1 MSTPYNGGDFQPY
14 PEHPEGSHPENGT
27 GGQGNYGA
35 QGGSTNYPQYTGDNY
50 ADQNQ
55 PGQGYDAFEVNTAA
69 SMAGASALR
78 FHGQQLTDNAPGDG
92 TSPHPI
98 NDPASNGWFHVKGTG
113 KLEIIEALTWGVKAV
128 FSNAKLWIPLGVVYT
143 ALSLLGQFLPGA
155 GSMISLIGVLAFIP
169 WMFGV
174 ALQQTLVKQ
183 LTYSDAKAPAY
194 GKTLGVTALIGAVVG
209 IVSAIL
215 LMVLAFGA
223 LTSIDPATLPDN
235 PDNVSPEEMWN
246 LVRPILGALAVTS
259 VIGLL
264 VMPFFMFQMWYA
276 ADNNGSFGNA
286 FSGGFKAGASNY
298 LKILGFVVL
307 AFLVNIVGAALFF
320 VGLVVTAPATTLA
333 AAHAYR
339 QISGGPVP
347 KEATA

>member
-1 MSTPYNGGDFQPY
+1 MSTPYNDGDFQPY
-14 PEHPEGSHPENGT
+14 PEHPEGSHPENGA
-27 GGQGNYGA
+27 GYSAYN
-35 QGGSTNYPQYTGDNY
+35 SPNSPSS
-50 ADQNQ
+50 
-55 PGQGYDAFEVNTAA
+55 YDAFEVNTAA

-98 NDPASNGWFHVKGTG
+98 NDPASNGWFHVKGNG

-128 FSNAKLWIPLGVVYT
+128 FANAKLWIPLGVVYT
-143 ALSLLGQFLPGA
+143 VLTLLGQFLPGV
-155 GSMISLIGVLAFIP
+155 GSMISMIGMLAFVP
-169 WMFGV
+169 WMVGV
-174 ALQQTLVKQ
+174 VLQQTLVKQ

-194 GKTLGVTALIGAVVG
+194 GKTLGVAALLGVVAG
-209 IVSAIL
+209 IVSTIL

-235 PDNVSPEEMWN
+235 PDNVAPEEMWN
-246 LVRPILGALAVTS
+246 LVRPILGALAVTG

-264 VMPFFMFQMWYA
+264 VMPFFTFQAWYA

-286 FSGGFKAGASNY
+286 ISGGFRAGASNY
-298 LKILGFVVL
+298 LRILGFVVL
-307 AFLVNIVGAALFF
+307 AGLINLVGAALFF
-320 VGLVVTAPATTLA
+320 VGLVVTVPGTMLA

>member
-1 MSTPYNGGDFQPY
+1 MSTPYNGGGYEPY
-14 PEHPEGSHPENGT
+14 PEHPEGSHPENG
-27 GGQGNYGA
+27 
-35 QGGSTNYPQYTGDNY
+35 
-50 ADQNQ
+50 
-55 PGQGYDAFEVNTAA
+55 PGYSAYNSPSSPSSANSYDAFEVNTAA

-78 FHGQQLTDNAPGDG
+78 FHGQQLTDNVPGDG

-113 KLEIIEALTWGVKAV
+113 KLEVIEALTWGVKAV

-143 ALSLLGQFLPGA
+143 VLVLLGQFLPGA
-155 GSMISLIGVLAFIP
+155 GSLISPIGMLAFTP
-169 WMFGV
+169 WMYGV

-194 GKTLGVTALIGAVVG
+194 GKTLGVTALIGVVAG
-209 IVSAIL
+209 IVSMIL

-223 LTSIDPATLPDN
+223 LASIDPATLPDN
-235 PDNVSPEEMWN
+235 PDNVAPEEMWN
-246 LVRPILGALAVTS
+246 LVRPILGALAVTG

-307 AFLVNIVGAALFF
+307 AFLVNIVGAALLFI
-320 VGLVVTAPATTLA
+320 GLIVTAPATTLA

>member
-1 MSTPYNGGDFQPY
+1 MSTPYNDGDFQPY
-14 PEHPEGSHPENGT
+14 PEHPEGSHPENGA
-27 GGQGNYGA
+27 GY
-35 QGGSTNYPQYTGDNY
+35 STYNSPNS
-50 ADQNQ
+50 
-55 PGQGYDAFEVNTAA
+55 PSSYDAFEVSTAA

-98 NDPASNGWFHVKGTG
+98 NDPASNGWFHVKGNG

-128 FSNAKLWIPLGVVYT
+128 FANAKLWIPLGVVYT
-143 ALSLLGQFLPGA
+143 VLTLLGQFLPGV
-155 GSMISLIGVLAFIP
+155 GSMISMIGMLAFVP
-169 WMFGV
+169 WMVGV
-174 ALQQTLVKQ
+174 VLQQTLVKQ

-194 GKTLGVTALIGAVVG
+194 GKTLGVAALLGVVAG
-209 IVSAIL
+209 IVSTIL

-235 PDNVSPEEMWN
+235 PDNVSPDEMWN
-246 LVRPILGALAVTS
+246 LVRPILGALAVTG

-264 VMPFFMFQMWYA
+264 VMPFFTFQAWYA

-286 FSGGFKAGASNY
+286 ISGGFRAGASNY

-307 AFLVNIVGAALFF
+307 AGLINLVGAALFF
-320 VGLVVTAPATTLA
+320 VGLVVTVPGTMLA

>member
-1 MSTPYNGGDFQPY
+1 MSTPYNGGGYEPY

-27 GGQGNYGA
+27 GG
-35 QGGSTNYPQYTGDNY
+35 TGDRAGDYPAYSSPNTEST
-50 ADQNQ
+50 
-55 PGQGYDAFEVNTAA
+55 YDAFEVNSAA

-78 FHGQQLTDNAPGDG
+78 FHGQQLTDNVPGDG
-92 TSPHPI
+92 ASPHPI

-113 KLEIIEALTWGVKAV
+113 KLEVMEALSWGGKAL
-128 FSNAKLWIPLGVVYT
+128 FANAKLWIPLGVACTVL
-143 ALSLLGQFLPGA
+143 AVLGLFLPGA
-155 GSMISLIGVLAFIP
+155 GAAIGSIGMLLLAP
-169 WMFGV
+169 WMVGV

-183 LTYSDAKAPAY
+183 FTYNDAKAPAY
-194 GKTLGVTALIGAVVG
+194 GKTLGVTALLGVLAF
-209 IVSAIL
+209 IVSMIL

-223 LTSIDPATLPDN
+223 LTTIDPTTLPDN
-235 PDNVSPEEMWN
+235 LENLTPEEMWN
-246 LVRPILGALAVTS
+246 IVRPILGALAVTG

-264 VMPFFMFQMWYA
+264 VLPFFTFQAWYA

-286 FSGGFKAGASNY
+286 ISAGFKAGASNY

-307 AFLVNIVGAALFF
+307 AGLINIVGAALFF
-320 VGLVVTAPATTLA
+320 VGLIVTMPGTMLA

>member
-1 MSTPYNGGDFQPY
+1 MSTPYNDGDFQPY
-14 PEHPEGSHPENGT
+14 PEHPEGSHPENGA
-27 GGQGNYGA
+27 GYSAYN
-35 QGGSTNYPQYTGDNY
+35 SPNSPSS
-50 ADQNQ
+50 
-55 PGQGYDAFEVNTAA
+55 YDAFEVNTAA

-98 NDPASNGWFHVKGTG
+98 NDPASNGWFHVKGNG

-128 FSNAKLWIPLGVVYT
+128 FANAKLWIPLGVVYT
-143 ALSLLGQFLPGA
+143 VLTLLGQFLPGV
-155 GSMISLIGVLAFIP
+155 GSMISMIGMLAFVP
-169 WMFGV
+169 WMVGV
-174 ALQQTLVKQ
+174 VLQQTLVKQ

-194 GKTLGVTALIGAVVG
+194 GKTLGVAALLGVVAG
-209 IVSAIL
+209 IVSTIL

-235 PDNVSPEEMWN
+235 PDNVAPEEMWN
-246 LVRPILGALAVTS
+246 LVRPILGALAVTG

-264 VMPFFMFQMWYA
+264 VMPFFTFQAWYA

-286 FSGGFKAGASNY
+286 ISGGFKAGASNY
-298 LKILGFVVL
+298 LRILGFVVL
-307 AFLVNIVGAALFF
+307 AGLINLVGAALFF
-320 VGLVVTAPATTLA
+320 VGLAVTVPGTMLA

>member
-1 MSTPYNGGDFQPY
+1 MSTPYNDGDFQPY
-14 PEHPEGSHPENGT
+14 PEHPEGSHPENGA
-27 GGQGNYGA
+27 GYSAYN
-35 QGGSTNYPQYTGDNY
+35 SPNSPSS
-50 ADQNQ
+50 
-55 PGQGYDAFEVNTAA
+55 YDAFEVNTAA

-98 NDPASNGWFHVKGTG
+98 NDPASNGWFHVKGNG

-128 FSNAKLWIPLGVVYT
+128 FANAKLWIPLGVVYT
-143 ALSLLGQFLPGA
+143 VLTLLGQFLPGV
-155 GSMISLIGVLAFIP
+155 GSMISMIGMLAFVP
-169 WMFGV
+169 WMVGV
-174 ALQQTLVKQ
+174 VLQQTLVKQ
-183 LTYSDAKAPAY
+183 LTYNDAKAPAY
-194 GKTLGVTALIGAVVG
+194 GKTLGVAALLGVVAG
-209 IVSAIL
+209 IVSTIL

-235 PDNVSPEEMWN
+235 PDNVAPDEMWN
-246 LVRPILGALAVTS
+246 LVRPILGALAVTG

-264 VMPFFMFQMWYA
+264 VMPFFTFQAWYA

-286 FSGGFKAGASNY
+286 ISGGFRAGASNY

-307 AFLVNIVGAALFF
+307 AGLINLVGAALFF
-320 VGLVVTAPATTLA
+320 VGLVVTVPGTMLA

>member
-1 MSTPYNGGDFQPY
+1 MSTPYNGGGYEPY

-27 GGQGNYGA
+27 GG
-35 QGGSTNYPQYTGDNY
+35 TGDQAGGYPAYSAESSPNTE
-50 ADQNQ
+50 NT
-55 PGQGYDAFEVNTAA
+55 YDAFEVNSAA

-78 FHGQQLTDNAPGDG
+78 FHGQQLTDNVPGDG
-92 TSPHPI
+92 ASPHPI
-98 NDPASNGWFHVKGTG
+98 NDPASNGWFHVKGNG
-113 KLEIIEALTWGVKAV
+113 KLEVMEALSWGGKAL
-128 FSNAKLWIPLGVVYT
+128 FANAKLWIPLGVAYT
-143 ALSLLGQFLPGA
+143 LLAVLGQFLPGPGA
-155 GSMISLIGVLAFIP
+155 AISSIGMLLLAP
-169 WMFGV
+169 WMVGV

-183 LTYSDAKAPAY
+183 FTYNEAKAPAY
-194 GKTLGVTALIGAVVG
+194 GKTLGVTALLGVLAF
-209 IVSAIL
+209 IVSMIL

-223 LTSIDPATLPDN
+223 LTTIDPTTLPDN
-235 PDNVSPEEMWN
+235 PENLTPEEMWN
-246 LVRPILGALAVTS
+246 LLRPILGALAVMG

-264 VMPFFMFQMWYA
+264 VMPFFMFQAWYA

-286 FSGGFKAGASNY
+286 ISAGFKAGASNY

-307 AFLVNIVGAALFF
+307 AGLINIVGAALFF
-320 VGLVVTAPATTLA
+320 VGLIVTLPGTMLA

>member
-1 MSTPYNGGDFQPY
+1 MSTPYNDGDFQPY
-14 PEHPEGSHPENGT
+14 PEHPEGSHPENGAGYSAYNSPT
-27 GGQGNYGA
+27 
-35 QGGSTNYPQYTGDNY
+35 SPSS
-50 ADQNQ
+50 
-55 PGQGYDAFEVNTAA
+55 YDAFEVNTAA

-98 NDPASNGWFHVKGTG
+98 NDPASNGWFHVKGNG

-128 FSNAKLWIPLGVVYT
+128 FANAKLWIPLGVVYT
-143 ALSLLGQFLPGA
+143 VLTLLGQFLPGV
-155 GSMISLIGVLAFIP
+155 GSMISMIGMLAFVP
-169 WMFGV
+169 WMVGV
-174 ALQQTLVKQ
+174 VLQQTLVKQ

-194 GKTLGVTALIGAVVG
+194 GKTLGVAALLGVVAG
-209 IVSAIL
+209 IVSTIL

-246 LVRPILGALAVTS
+246 LVRPILGALAVTG

-264 VMPFFMFQMWYA
+264 VMPFFTFQAWYA

-286 FSGGFKAGASNY
+286 ISGGFRAGASNY

-307 AFLVNIVGAALFF
+307 SGLVNLVGAALFF
-320 VGLVVTAPATTLA
+320 VGLVVTVPGTMLA

>member
-1 MSTPYNGGDFQPY
+1 MSTPYNGGGYEPY

-27 GGQGNYGA
+27 GDRA
-35 QGGSTNYPQYTGDNY
+35 GGYPAYSSPNTENT
-50 ADQNQ
+50 
-55 PGQGYDAFEVNTAA
+55 YDAFEVNSAA

-92 TSPHPI
+92 ASPHPI
-98 NDPASNGWFHVKGTG
+98 NDPASNGWFHVKGNG

-128 FSNAKLWIPLGVVYT
+128 FANAKLWIPLGVVYT
-143 ALSLLGQFLPGA
+143 VLTLLGQFLPGV
-155 GSMISLIGVLAFIP
+155 GSMISMIGMLAFVP
-169 WMFGV
+169 WMVGV
-174 ALQQTLVKQ
+174 VLQQTLVKQ

-194 GKTLGVTALIGAVVG
+194 GKTLGVAALLGVVAG
-209 IVSAIL
+209 IVSTIL

-235 PDNVSPEEMWN
+235 PDNVAPEEMWN
-246 LVRPILGALAVTS
+246 LVRPILGALAVTG

-264 VMPFFMFQMWYA
+264 VMPFFTFQAWYA

-286 FSGGFKAGASNY
+286 ISGGFRAGASNY

-307 AFLVNIVGAALFF
+307 SGLVNLVGAALFF
-320 VGLVVTAPATTLA
+320 VGLVVTVPGTMLA

>member
-1 MSTPYNGGDFQPY
+1 MSTPYNDGDFQPY
-14 PEHPEGSHPENGT
+14 PEHPEGSHPENGA
-27 GGQGNYGA
+27 GYSAYN
-35 QGGSTNYPQYTGDNY
+35 SPNSPSS
-50 ADQNQ
+50 
-55 PGQGYDAFEVNTAA
+55 YDAFEVNTAA

-98 NDPASNGWFHVKGTG
+98 NDPASNGWFHVKGNG
-113 KLEIIEALTWGVKAV
+113 KLEVIEALTWGVKAV
-128 FSNAKLWIPLGVVYT
+128 FANAKLWIPLGVVYT
-143 ALSLLGQFLPGA
+143 VLTLLGQFLPGV
-155 GSMISLIGVLAFIP
+155 GSMISMIGMLAFVP
-169 WMFGV
+169 WMVGV
-174 ALQQTLVKQ
+174 VLQQTLVKQ

-194 GKTLGVTALIGAVVG
+194 GKTLGVAALLGVVAG
-209 IVSAIL
+209 IVSTIL

-235 PDNVSPEEMWN
+235 PDNVSPDEMWN
-246 LVRPILGALAVTS
+246 LVRPILGALAVTG

-264 VMPFFMFQMWYA
+264 VMPFFTFQAWYA

-286 FSGGFKAGASNY
+286 ISGGFRAGASNY

-307 AFLVNIVGAALFF
+307 AGLINLVGAALFF
-320 VGLVVTAPATTLA
+320 VGLVVTVPGTMLA

>member
-1 MSTPYNGGDFQPY
+1 MSTPYNGGGYEPY

-27 GGQGNYGA
+27 GG
-35 QGGSTNYPQYTGDNY
+35 TGDRAGGYPAYSAESSPNTEST
-50 ADQNQ
+50 
-55 PGQGYDAFEVNTAA
+55 YDAFEVNSAA

-92 TSPHPI
+92 VSPHPI

-113 KLEIIEALTWGVKAV
+113 KLEVMEALSWGGKAL
-128 FSNAKLWIPLGVVYT
+128 FANAKLWIPLGVACTVL
-143 ALSLLGQFLPGA
+143 AVLGLFLPGA
-155 GSMISLIGVLAFIP
+155 GAAIGSIGMLLLAP
-169 WMFGV
+169 WMVGV

-183 LTYSDAKAPAY
+183 FTYNEAKAPAY
-194 GKTLGVTALIGAVVG
+194 GKTLGVTALLGVLAF
-209 IVSAIL
+209 IVSMIL

-223 LTSIDPATLPDN
+223 LTTIDPTTLPDN
-235 PDNVSPEEMWN
+235 PENLTPEEMWN
-246 LVRPILGALAVTS
+246 LLRPILGALAVMG

-264 VMPFFMFQMWYA
+264 VMPFFMFQAWYA

-286 FSGGFKAGASNY
+286 ISAGFKAGASNY

-307 AFLVNIVGAALFF
+307 AGLINIVGAALFF
-320 VGLVVTAPATTLA
+320 VGLIVTMPGTMLA

>member
-14 PEHPEGSHPENGT
+14 PEHPEGSHPENGA
-27 GGQGNYGA
+27 GYSAYN
-35 QGGSTNYPQYTGDNY
+35 SPNSPSS
-50 ADQNQ
+50 
-55 PGQGYDAFEVNTAA
+55 YDAFEVSTAA

-98 NDPASNGWFHVKGTG
+98 NDPASNGWFHVKGNG

-128 FSNAKLWIPLGVVYT
+128 FANAKLWIPLGVVYT
-143 ALSLLGQFLPGA
+143 VLTLLGQFLPGV
-155 GSMISLIGVLAFIP
+155 GSMISMIGMLAFVP
-169 WMFGV
+169 WMVGV
-174 ALQQTLVKQ
+174 VLQQTLVKQ

-194 GKTLGVTALIGAVVG
+194 GKTLGVAALLGVVAG
-209 IVSAIL
+209 IVSTIL

-235 PDNVSPEEMWN
+235 PDNVAPEEMWN
-246 LVRPILGALAVTS
+246 LVRPILGALAVTG

-264 VMPFFMFQMWYA
+264 VMPFFTFQAWYA

-286 FSGGFKAGASNY
+286 ISGGFRAGASNY

-307 AFLVNIVGAALFF
+307 AGLINLVGAALFF
-320 VGLVVTAPATTLA
+320 VGLVVTVPGTMLA

>member
-1 MSTPYNGGDFQPY
+1 MSTPFNGGGFEPY

-78 FHGQQLTDNAPGDG
+78 FHGQQLTDNLPGDG
-92 TSPHPI
+92 ASPHPI

-113 KLEIIEALTWGVKAV
+113 KLEIIEALTWGTKAV

-143 ALSLLGQFLPGA
+143 ALALLGQFLPGA
-155 GSMISLIGVLAFIP
+155 GSMISLIGMLAFIP
-169 WMFGV
+169 WMLGV

-183 LTYSDAKAPAY
+183 LTYNDAKAPAY
-194 GKTLGVTALIGAVVG
+194 GKTLGVAALIGVVAG
-209 IVSAIL
+209 IISTIL

-246 LVRPILGALAVTS
+246 LVRPILGALAVTG

-264 VMPFFMFQMWYA
+264 VTPFFMFQMWYA

-320 VGLVVTAPATTLA
+320 IGLVVTAPATTLA

>member
-1 MSTPYNGGDFQPY
+1 MSTPYNDGDFQPY
-14 PEHPEGSHPENGT
+14 PEHPEGSHPENGA
-27 GGQGNYGA
+27 GYSAYN
-35 QGGSTNYPQYTGDNY
+35 SPNSPSS
-50 ADQNQ
+50 
-55 PGQGYDAFEVNTAA
+55 YDAFEVNTAA

-98 NDPASNGWFHVKGTG
+98 NDPASNGWFHVKGNG

-128 FSNAKLWIPLGVVYT
+128 FANAKLWIPLGVVYT
-143 ALSLLGQFLPGA
+143 VLTLLGQFLPGV
-155 GSMISLIGVLAFIP
+155 GSMISMIGMLAFVP
-169 WMFGV
+169 WMVGV
-174 ALQQTLVKQ
+174 VLQQTLVKQ

-194 GKTLGVTALIGAVVG
+194 GKTLGVAALLGVVAG
-209 IVSAIL
+209 IVSTIL

-235 PDNVSPEEMWN
+235 PDNVSPDEMWN
-246 LVRPILGALAVTS
+246 LVRPILGALAVTG

-264 VMPFFMFQMWYA
+264 VMPFFTFQAWYA

-286 FSGGFKAGASNY
+286 ISGGFRAGASNY

-307 AFLVNIVGAALFF
+307 AGLINLVGAALFF
-320 VGLVVTAPATTLA
+320 VGLVVTVPGTMLA

>member
-1 MSTPYNGGDFQPY
+1 MSTPYNDGDFQPY
-14 PEHPEGSHPENGT
+14 PEHPEGSHPENGA
-27 GGQGNYGA
+27 GYSAYN
-35 QGGSTNYPQYTGDNY
+35 SPNSPSS
-50 ADQNQ
+50 
-55 PGQGYDAFEVNTAA
+55 YDAFEVNTAA

-98 NDPASNGWFHVKGTG
+98 NDPASNGWFHVKGNG

-128 FSNAKLWIPLGVVYT
+128 FANAKLWIPLGVVYT
-143 ALSLLGQFLPGA
+143 VLTLLGQFLPGV
-155 GSMISLIGVLAFIP
+155 GSMISMIGMLAFVP
-169 WMFGV
+169 WMVGV
-174 ALQQTLVKQ
+174 VLQQTLVKQ

-194 GKTLGVTALIGAVVG
+194 GKTLGVAALLGVVAG
-209 IVSAIL
+209 IVSTIL

-235 PDNVSPEEMWN
+235 PDNVAPEEMWN
-246 LVRPILGALAVTS
+246 LVRPILGALAVTG

-264 VMPFFMFQMWYA
+264 VMPFFTFQAWYA

-286 FSGGFKAGASNY
+286 ISGGFKAGASNY

-307 AFLVNIVGAALFF
+307 AGLINLVGAALFF
-320 VGLVVTAPATTLA
+320 VGLVVTVPGTMLA

>member
-1 MSTPYNGGDFQPY
+1 MSTPYNDGDFQPY
-14 PEHPEGSHPENGT
+14 PEHPEGSHPENGA
-27 GGQGNYGA
+27 GYSAYN
-35 QGGSTNYPQYTGDNY
+35 SPNSPSS
-50 ADQNQ
+50 
-55 PGQGYDAFEVNTAA
+55 YDAFEVSTAA

-98 NDPASNGWFHVKGTG
+98 NDPASNGWFHVKGNG

-128 FSNAKLWIPLGVVYT
+128 FANAKLWIPLGVVYT
-143 ALSLLGQFLPGA
+143 VLTLLGQFLPGV
-155 GSMISLIGVLAFIP
+155 GSMISMIGMLAFVP
-169 WMFGV
+169 WMVGV
-174 ALQQTLVKQ
+174 VLQQTLVKQ

-194 GKTLGVTALIGAVVG
+194 GKTLGVAALLGVVAG
-209 IVSAIL
+209 IVSTIL

-235 PDNVSPEEMWN
+235 PDNVAPEEMWN
-246 LVRPILGALAVTS
+246 LVRPILGALAVTG

-264 VMPFFMFQMWYA
+264 VMPFFTFQAWYA

-286 FSGGFKAGASNY
+286 ISGGFRAGASNY

-307 AFLVNIVGAALFF
+307 AGLINLVGAALFF
-320 VGLVVTAPATTLA
+320 VGLVVTVPGTMLA

>member
-1 MSTPYNGGDFQPY
+1 MSTPYNGGGYEPY

-27 GGQGNYGA
+27 GG
-35 QGGSTNYPQYTGDNY
+35 TGDRAGGYPAYSAESSPNTEST
-50 ADQNQ
+50 
-55 PGQGYDAFEVNTAA
+55 YDAFEVNSAA

-78 FHGQQLTDNAPGDG
+78 FHGQQLTDNVPGDG
-92 TSPHPI
+92 VSPHPI

-113 KLEIIEALTWGVKAV
+113 KLEVMEALSWGGKAL
-128 FSNAKLWIPLGVVYT
+128 FANAKLWIPLGVAYT
-143 ALSLLGQFLPGA
+143 VLAVLGLFLPGPGA
-155 GSMISLIGVLAFIP
+155 AIGSIGMLLLAP
-169 WMFGV
+169 WMVGV

-183 LTYSDAKAPAY
+183 FTYNDAKAPAY
-194 GKTLGVTALIGAVVG
+194 GKTLGVTALLGVLAF
-209 IVSAIL
+209 IVSMIL

-223 LTSIDPATLPDN
+223 LTTIDPTTLPDN
-235 PDNVSPEEMWN
+235 PENLTPEEMWN
-246 LVRPILGALAVTS
+246 LVRPILGALAVMG

-264 VMPFFMFQMWYA
+264 VMPFFMFQAWYA

-286 FSGGFKAGASNY
+286 ISAGFKAGASNY

-307 AFLVNIVGAALFF
+307 AGLINIVGAALFF
-320 VGLVVTAPATTLA
+320 VGLIVTMPGTMLA

>member
-1 MSTPYNGGDFQPY
+1 MSTPYNGGGYEPY

-27 GGQGNYGA
+27 GG
-35 QGGSTNYPQYTGDNY
+35 TGDRAGDYPAYSSPNTEN
-50 ADQNQ
+50 A
-55 PGQGYDAFEVNTAA
+55 YDAFEVNSAA

-78 FHGQQLTDNAPGDG
+78 FHGQQLTDNVPGDG
-92 TSPHPI
+92 ASPHPI
-98 NDPASNGWFHVKGTG
+98 NDPASNGWFHVKGNG
-113 KLEIIEALTWGVKAV
+113 KLEIMEALSWGGKAL
-128 FSNAKLWIPLGVVYT
+128 FANAKLWIPLGVAYT
-143 ALSLLGQFLPGA
+143 VLAVLGLFLPGPGA
-155 GSMISLIGVLAFIP
+155 AIGSIGMLLLAP
-169 WMFGV
+169 WMVGV

-183 LTYSDAKAPAY
+183 FTYNDAKAPAY
-194 GKTLGVTALIGAVVG
+194 GKTLGVTALLGVLAF
-209 IVSAIL
+209 IVSMIL

-223 LTSIDPATLPDN
+223 LTTIDPTTLPDN
-235 PDNVSPEEMWN
+235 PENLTPEEMWN
-246 LVRPILGALAVTS
+246 LLRPILGALAVMG

-264 VMPFFMFQMWYA
+264 VMPFFMFQAWYA

-286 FSGGFKAGASNY
+286 ISAGFKAGASNY

-307 AFLVNIVGAALFF
+307 AGLINIVGAALFF
-320 VGLVVTAPATTLA
+320 VGLIVTMPGTMLA

>member
-1 MSTPYNGGDFQPY
+1 MSTPYNDGDFQPY
-14 PEHPEGSHPENGT
+14 PEHPEGSHPENGA
-27 GGQGNYGA
+27 GYSAYN
-35 QGGSTNYPQYTGDNY
+35 SPNSPSS
-50 ADQNQ
+50 
-55 PGQGYDAFEVNTAA
+55 YDAFEVNTAA

-98 NDPASNGWFHVKGTG
+98 NDPASNGWFHVKGNG

-128 FSNAKLWIPLGVVYT
+128 FANAKLWIPLGVVYT
-143 ALSLLGQFLPGA
+143 VLTLLGQFLPGV
-155 GSMISLIGVLAFIP
+155 GSMISMIGMLAFVP
-169 WMFGV
+169 WMVGV
-174 ALQQTLVKQ
+174 VLQQTLVKQ

-194 GKTLGVTALIGAVVG
+194 GKTLGVAALLGVVAG
-209 IVSAIL
+209 IVSTIL

-235 PDNVSPEEMWN
+235 PDNVAPEEMWN
-246 LVRPILGALAVTS
+246 LARPILGALAVTG

-264 VMPFFMFQMWYA
+264 VMPFFTFQAWYA

-286 FSGGFKAGASNY
+286 ISGGFRAGASNY

-307 AFLVNIVGAALFF
+307 AGLINLVGAALFF
-320 VGLVVTAPATTLA
+320 VGLVVTVPGTMLA

>member
-1 MSTPYNGGDFQPY
+1 MSTPYNDGDFQPY
-14 PEHPEGSHPENGT
+14 PEHPEGSHPENGA
-27 GGQGNYGA
+27 GYSAYN
-35 QGGSTNYPQYTGDNY
+35 SPNSPSS
-50 ADQNQ
+50 
-55 PGQGYDAFEVNTAA
+55 YDAFEVNTAA

-98 NDPASNGWFHVKGTG
+98 NDPASNGWFHVKGNG

-128 FSNAKLWIPLGVVYT
+128 FANAKLWIPLGVVYT
-143 ALSLLGQFLPGA
+143 VLTLLGQFLPGV
-155 GSMISLIGVLAFIP
+155 GSMISMIGMLAFVP
-169 WMFGV
+169 WMVGV
-174 ALQQTLVKQ
+174 VLQQTLVKQ
-183 LTYSDAKAPAY
+183 LTYNDAKAPAY
-194 GKTLGVTALIGAVVG
+194 GKTLGVAALLGVVAG
-209 IVSAIL
+209 IVSTIL

-235 PDNVSPEEMWN
+235 SDNVAPEEMWN
-246 LVRPILGALAVTS
+246 LVRPILGALAVTG

-264 VMPFFMFQMWYA
+264 VMPFFTFQAWYA

-286 FSGGFKAGASNY
+286 ISGGFRAGASNY

-307 AFLVNIVGAALFF
+307 AGLINLVGAALFF
-320 VGLVVTAPATTLA
+320 VGLVVTVPGTMLA

>member
-1 MSTPYNGGDFQPY
+1 MSTPYNDGDFQPY
-14 PEHPEGSHPENGT
+14 PEHPEGSHPENGA
-27 GGQGNYGA
+27 GYSAYN
-35 QGGSTNYPQYTGDNY
+35 SPNSPSS
-50 ADQNQ
+50 
-55 PGQGYDAFEVNTAA
+55 YDAFEVNTAA

-98 NDPASNGWFHVKGTG
+98 NDPASNGWFHVKGNG

-128 FSNAKLWIPLGVVYT
+128 FANAKLWIPLGVVYT
-143 ALSLLGQFLPGA
+143 VLTLLGQFLPGV
-155 GSMISLIGVLAFIP
+155 GSMISMIGMLAFVP
-169 WMFGV
+169 WMVGV
-174 ALQQTLVKQ
+174 VLQQTLVKQ
-183 LTYSDAKAPAY
+183 LTYNDAKAPAY
-194 GKTLGVTALIGAVVG
+194 GKTLGVAALLGVVAG
-209 IVSAIL
+209 IVSTIL

-235 PDNVSPEEMWN
+235 PDNVAPEEMWN
-246 LVRPILGALAVTS
+246 LARPILGALAVTG

-264 VMPFFMFQMWYA
+264 VMPFFTFQAWYA

-286 FSGGFKAGASNY
+286 ISGGFRAGASNY

-307 AFLVNIVGAALFF
+307 AGLINLVGAALFF
-320 VGLVVTAPATTLA
+320 VGLVVTVPGTMLA

>member
-1 MSTPYNGGDFQPY
+1 MSSPYNGGDFQPY
-14 PEHPEGSHPENGT
+14 PEHPEGSHPENGA
-27 GGQGNYGA
+27 GYSAYN
-35 QGGSTNYPQYTGDNY
+35 SPNSPSS
-50 ADQNQ
+50 
-55 PGQGYDAFEVNTAA
+55 YDAFEVNTAA

-92 TSPHPI
+92 ASPHPI
-98 NDPASNGWFHVKGTG
+98 NDPASNGWFHVKGNG

-128 FSNAKLWIPLGVVYT
+128 FANAKLWIPLGVVYT
-143 ALSLLGQFLPGA
+143 VLTLLGQFLPGV
-155 GSMISLIGVLAFIP
+155 GSVISMIGMLAFVP
-169 WMFGV
+169 WMVGV
-174 ALQQTLVKQ
+174 VLQQTLVKQ
-183 LTYSDAKAPAY
+183 LTYNDAKAPAY
-194 GKTLGVTALIGAVVG
+194 GKTLGVAALLGVVAG
-209 IVSAIL
+209 IVSTIL

-235 PDNVSPEEMWN
+235 PDNVAPEEMWN
-246 LVRPILGALAVTS
+246 LVRPILGALAVTG

-264 VMPFFMFQMWYA
+264 VMPFFTFQAWYA

-286 FSGGFKAGASNY
+286 ISGGFRAGASNY

-307 AFLVNIVGAALFF
+307 SGLVNLVGAALFF
-320 VGLVVTAPATTLA
+320 VGLVVTVPGTMLA

>member
-1 MSTPYNGGDFQPY
+1 MSTPYNGGGYEPY

-27 GGQGNYGA
+27 GG
-35 QGGSTNYPQYTGDNY
+35 TGDRAGGYPAYSAESSPNTEST
-50 ADQNQ
+50 
-55 PGQGYDAFEVNTAA
+55 YDAFEVNSAA

-78 FHGQQLTDNAPGDG
+78 FHGQQLTDNVPGDG
-92 TSPHPI
+92 ASPHPI

-113 KLEIIEALTWGVKAV
+113 KLEVMEALSWGGKAL
-128 FSNAKLWIPLGVVYT
+128 FANAKLWIPLGVAYT
-143 ALSLLGQFLPGA
+143 VLAVLGLFLPGPGA
-155 GSMISLIGVLAFIP
+155 AIGSIGMLLLAP
-169 WMFGV
+169 WMVGV

-183 LTYSDAKAPAY
+183 FTYNDAKAPAY
-194 GKTLGVTALIGAVVG
+194 GKTLGVTALLGVLAF
-209 IVSAIL
+209 IVSMIL

-223 LTSIDPATLPDN
+223 LTTIDPTTLPDN
-235 PDNVSPEEMWN
+235 PENLTPEEMWN
-246 LVRPILGALAVTS
+246 LLRPILGALAVMG

-264 VMPFFMFQMWYA
+264 VMPFFMFQAWYA

-286 FSGGFKAGASNY
+286 ISAGFKAGASNY

-307 AFLVNIVGAALFF
+307 AGLINIVGAALFF
-320 VGLVVTAPATTLA
+320 VGLIVTMPGTMLA

>member
-1 MSTPYNGGDFQPY
+1 MSTPYYDGDFQPY
-14 PEHPEGSHPENGT
+14 PEHPEGSHPENGA
-27 GGQGNYGA
+27 GYSAYN
-35 QGGSTNYPQYTGDNY
+35 SPNSPSS
-50 ADQNQ
+50 
-55 PGQGYDAFEVNTAA
+55 YDAFEVSTAA

-98 NDPASNGWFHVKGTG
+98 NDPASNGWFHVKGNG

-128 FSNAKLWIPLGVVYT
+128 FANAKLWIPLGVVYT
-143 ALSLLGQFLPGA
+143 VLTLLGQFLPGV
-155 GSMISLIGVLAFIP
+155 GSMISMIGMLAFVP
-169 WMFGV
+169 WMVGV
-174 ALQQTLVKQ
+174 VLQQTLVKQ

-194 GKTLGVTALIGAVVG
+194 GKTLGVAALLGVVAG
-209 IVSAIL
+209 IVSTIL

-235 PDNVSPEEMWN
+235 PDNVAPDEMWN
-246 LVRPILGALAVTS
+246 LVRPILGALAVTG

-264 VMPFFMFQMWYA
+264 VMPFFTFQAWYA

-286 FSGGFKAGASNY
+286 ISGGFKAGASNY
-298 LKILGFVVL
+298 LRILGFVVL
-307 AFLVNIVGAALFF
+307 AGLINLVGAALFF
-320 VGLVVTAPATTLA
+320 VGLVVTVPGTMLA

>member
-1 MSTPYNGGDFQPY
+1 MSTPYNGGGYEPY

-27 GGQGNYGA
+27 GG
-35 QGGSTNYPQYTGDNY
+35 TGDRAGGYPAYSAESSPNTEST
-50 ADQNQ
+50 
-55 PGQGYDAFEVNTAA
+55 YDAFEVNSAA

-78 FHGQQLTDNAPGDG
+78 FHGQQLTDNVPGDG
-92 TSPHPI
+92 VSPHPI

-113 KLEIIEALTWGVKAV
+113 KLEVMEALSWGGKAL
-128 FSNAKLWIPLGVVYT
+128 FANAKLWIPLGVAYT
-143 ALSLLGQFLPGA
+143 VLAVLGLFLPGPGA
-155 GSMISLIGVLAFIP
+155 AIGSIGMLLLAP
-169 WMFGV
+169 WMVGV

-183 LTYSDAKAPAY
+183 FTYNDAKAPAY
-194 GKTLGVTALIGAVVG
+194 GKTLGVTALLGVLAF
-209 IVSAIL
+209 IVSMIL

-223 LTSIDPATLPDN
+223 LTTIDPTTLPDN
-235 PDNVSPEEMWN
+235 PENLTPEEMWN
-246 LVRPILGALAVTS
+246 LLRPILGALAVMG

-264 VMPFFMFQMWYA
+264 VMPFFMFQAWYA

-286 FSGGFKAGASNY
+286 ISAGFKAGASNY

-307 AFLVNIVGAALFF
+307 AGLINIVGAALFF
-320 VGLVVTAPATTLA
+320 VGLIVTMPGTMLA

>member
-1 MSTPYNGGDFQPY
+1 MSTPYNGGGYEPY

-27 GGQGNYGA
+27 GG
-35 QGGSTNYPQYTGDNY
+35 TGDRAGGYPAYSAESSPNTEST
-50 ADQNQ
+50 
-55 PGQGYDAFEVNTAA
+55 YDAFEVNSAA

-78 FHGQQLTDNAPGDG
+78 FHGQQLTDNVPGDG
-92 TSPHPI
+92 ASPHPI

-113 KLEIIEALTWGVKAV
+113 KLEVMEALSWGGKAL
-128 FSNAKLWIPLGVVYT
+128 FANAKLWIPLGVACTVL
-143 ALSLLGQFLPGA
+143 AVLGLFLPGPGA
-155 GSMISLIGVLAFIP
+155 AIGSIGMLLLAP
-169 WMFGV
+169 WMVGV

-183 LTYSDAKAPAY
+183 FTYNDAKAPAY
-194 GKTLGVTALIGAVVG
+194 GKTLGVTALLGVLAF
-209 IVSAIL
+209 IVSMIL

-223 LTSIDPATLPDN
+223 LTTIDPTTLPDN
-235 PDNVSPEEMWN
+235 PENLTPEEMWN
-246 LVRPILGALAVTS
+246 LLRPILGALAVMG

-264 VMPFFMFQMWYA
+264 VMPFFMFQAWYA

-286 FSGGFKAGASNY
+286 ISAGFKAGASNY

-307 AFLVNIVGAALFF
+307 AGLINIVGAALFF
-320 VGLVVTAPATTLA
+320 VGLIVTMPGTMLA

>member
-1 MSTPYNGGDFQPY
+1 MSTPYNDGDFQPY
-14 PEHPEGSHPENGT
+14 PEHPEGSHPENGA
-27 GGQGNYGA
+27 GYSAYN
-35 QGGSTNYPQYTGDNY
+35 SPNSPSS
-50 ADQNQ
+50 
-55 PGQGYDAFEVNTAA
+55 YDAFEVNTAA

-98 NDPASNGWFHVKGTG
+98 NDPASNGWFHVKGNG

-128 FSNAKLWIPLGVVYT
+128 FANAKLWIPLGVVYT
-143 ALSLLGQFLPGA
+143 VLTLLGQFLPGV
-155 GSMISLIGVLAFIP
+155 GSMISMIGMLAFVP
-169 WMFGV
+169 WMVGV
-174 ALQQTLVKQ
+174 VLQQTLVKQ

-194 GKTLGVTALIGAVVG
+194 GKTLGVAALLGVVAG
-209 IVSAIL
+209 IVSTIL

-246 LVRPILGALAVTS
+246 LVRPILGALAVTG

-264 VMPFFMFQMWYA
+264 VMPFFTFQAWYA

-286 FSGGFKAGASNY
+286 ISGGFRAGASNY

-307 AFLVNIVGAALFF
+307 AGLINLVGAALFF
-320 VGLVVTAPATTLA
+320 VGLVVTVPGTMLA

>member
-1 MSTPYNGGDFQPY
+1 MSTPYNDGDFQPY
-14 PEHPEGSHPENGT
+14 PEHPEGSHPENGA
-27 GGQGNYGA
+27 GYSAYN
-35 QGGSTNYPQYTGDNY
+35 SPNSPSS
-50 ADQNQ
+50 
-55 PGQGYDAFEVNTAA
+55 YDAFEVNTAA

-98 NDPASNGWFHVKGTG
+98 NDPASNGWFHVKGNG

-128 FSNAKLWIPLGVVYT
+128 FANAKLWIPLGVVYT
-143 ALSLLGQFLPGA
+143 VLTLLGQFLPGV
-155 GSMISLIGVLAFIP
+155 GSMISMIGMLAFVP
-169 WMFGV
+169 WMVGV
-174 ALQQTLVKQ
+174 VLQQTLVKQ

-194 GKTLGVTALIGAVVG
+194 GKTLGVAALLGVVAG
-209 IVSAIL
+209 IVSTIL

-235 PDNVSPEEMWN
+235 PDNVAPEEMWN
-246 LVRPILGALAVTS
+246 LVRPILGALAVTG

-264 VMPFFMFQMWYA
+264 VMPFFTFQAWYA

-286 FSGGFKAGASNY
+286 ISGGFRAGASNY

-307 AFLVNIVGAALFF
+307 AGLINLVGAALFF
-320 VGLVVTAPATTLA
+320 VGLVVTVPGTMLA

>member
-14 PEHPEGSHPENGT
+14 PEHPEGSHPENGA
-27 GGQGNYGA
+27 GYSAYN
-35 QGGSTNYPQYTGDNY
+35 SPNSPSS
-50 ADQNQ
+50 
-55 PGQGYDAFEVNTAA
+55 YDAFEVNTAA

-98 NDPASNGWFHVKGTG
+98 NDPASNGWFHVKGNG

-128 FSNAKLWIPLGVVYT
+128 FANAKLWIPLGVVYT
-143 ALSLLGQFLPGA
+143 VLTLLGQFLPGV
-155 GSMISLIGVLAFIP
+155 GSMISMIGMLAFVP
-169 WMFGV
+169 WMVGV
-174 ALQQTLVKQ
+174 VLQQTLVKQ

-194 GKTLGVTALIGAVVG
+194 GKTLGVAALLGVVAG
-209 IVSAIL
+209 IVSTIL

-235 PDNVSPEEMWN
+235 PDNVSPDEMWN
-246 LVRPILGALAVTS
+246 LVRPILGALAVTG

-264 VMPFFMFQMWYA
+264 VMPFFTFQAWYA

-286 FSGGFKAGASNY
+286 ISGGFRAGASNY

-307 AFLVNIVGAALFF
+307 AGLINLVGAALFF
-320 VGLVVTAPATTLA
+320 VGLVVTVPGTMLA

>member
-1 MSTPYNGGDFQPY
+1 MSTPYNGGGYEPY

-27 GGQGNYGA
+27 GG
-35 QGGSTNYPQYTGDNY
+35 TGDRAGGYPAYSAESSPNTEST
-50 ADQNQ
+50 
-55 PGQGYDAFEVNTAA
+55 YDAFEVNSAA

-92 TSPHPI
+92 VSPHPI

-113 KLEIIEALTWGVKAV
+113 KLEVMEALSWGGKAL
-128 FSNAKLWIPLGVVYT
+128 FANAKLWIPLGVAYT
-143 ALSLLGQFLPGA
+143 VLAVLGLFLPGPGA
-155 GSMISLIGVLAFIP
+155 AIGSIGMLLLAP
-169 WMFGV
+169 WMVGV

-183 LTYSDAKAPAY
+183 FTYNDAKAPAY
-194 GKTLGVTALIGAVVG
+194 GKTLGVTALLGVLAF
-209 IVSAIL
+209 IVSMIL

-223 LTSIDPATLPDN
+223 LSTIDPTTLPDN
-235 PDNVSPEEMWN
+235 PENLTPEEMWN
-246 LVRPILGALAVTS
+246 LLRPILGALAVMG

-264 VMPFFMFQMWYA
+264 VMPFFMFQAWYA

-286 FSGGFKAGASNY
+286 ISAGFKAGASNY

-307 AFLVNIVGAALFF
+307 AGLINIVGAALFF
-320 VGLVVTAPATTLA
+320 VGLIVTMPGTMLA

>member
-1 MSTPYNGGDFQPY
+1 MSTPYNDGDFQPY
-14 PEHPEGSHPENGT
+14 PEHPEGSHPENG
-27 GGQGNYGA
+27 
-35 QGGSTNYPQYTGDNY
+35 
-50 ADQNQ
+50 ADYSAYNS
-55 PGQGYDAFEVNTAA
+55 PNSPSSYDAFEVNTAA

-98 NDPASNGWFHVKGTG
+98 NDPASNGWFHVKGNG

-128 FSNAKLWIPLGVVYT
+128 FANAKLWIPLGVVYT
-143 ALSLLGQFLPGA
+143 VLTLLGQFLPGV
-155 GSMISLIGVLAFIP
+155 GSMISMIGMLAFVP
-169 WMFGV
+169 WMVGV
-174 ALQQTLVKQ
+174 VLQQTLVKQ

-194 GKTLGVTALIGAVVG
+194 GKTLGVAALLGVVAG
-209 IVSAIL
+209 IVSTIL

-246 LVRPILGALAVTS
+246 LVRPILGALAVTG

-264 VMPFFMFQMWYA
+264 VMPFFTFQAWYA

-286 FSGGFKAGASNY
+286 ISGGFRAGASNY

-307 AFLVNIVGAALFF
+307 SGLVNLVGAALFF
-320 VGLVVTAPATTLA
+320 VGLVVTVPGTMLA